1 MADRLDDLGNR
12 EEFFSARGREIE
24 RFLLRLAEN
33 PDDLVDY
40 IGNRIAFLEAVPED
54 ELDDQA
60 KALLLES
67 NYSLVQEVMKHR
79 ESQALRWV
87 CIWVI

>member
-12 EEFFSARGREIE
+12 EEFFARVAGQIE

-33 PDDLVDY
+33 PDDLVAY
-40 IGNRIAFLEAVPED
+40 VGNRVAFLKTVPED

>member
-1 MADRLDDLGNR
+1 MGDLGDR
-12 EEFFSARGREIE
+12 EEFFRGVAGEIE
-24 RFLLRLAEN
+24 AFLLSLEES
-33 PDDLVDY
+33 PDDLFAYVR
-40 IGNRIAFLEAVPED
+40 NRVAFLNETTLSDA
-54 ELDDQA
+54 A

-67 NYSLVQEVMKHR
+67 NYSIVQEVMKHR

>member
-12 EEFFSARGREIE
+12 EEFFARVAGQIE

-33 PDDLVDY
+33 PDDLVAY
-40 IGNRIAFLEAVPED
+40 IGNRIAFLEAVPQD

>member
-1 MADRLDDLGNR
+1 VPERLDGLGER
-12 EEFFSARGREIE
+12 DDFFRGLAKEVE
-24 RFLLRLAEN
+24 GFLLRLEEC
-33 PDDLVDY
+33 PEELIEFVRDRV
-40 IGNRIAFLEAVPED
+40 AFLGRSD
-54 ELDDQA
+54 LSDQA

-87 CIWVI
+87 CVWVI